1 MHASAA
7 SAIAPTAF
15 AMSEI
20 SSSGSFTAS
29 RQRRCRGSF
38 TLRRNDHERTKSAFP
53 ADTPTQPLGDKGLQ
67 AFSEVTQFSFVSP
80 AKSSET
86 LVSCGLCRC
95 VVSESVFPGERGGG

>member
-38 TLRRNDHERTKSAFP
+38 TLRRNDHERTKSGKMFVILGELAAAGKGSLATGRNVGMLTEEQGFKAVVFGP
-53 ADTPTQPLGDKGLQ
+53 ARQVYRLDGSVGNQ
-67 AFSEVTQFSFVSP
+67 SFN
-80 AKSSET
+80 
-86 LVSCGLCRC
+86 
-95 VVSESVFPGERGGG
+95 